1 MKKFLI
7 ALAVVGVVV
16 AALGTAGVVYAQ
28 TQTPPQ
34 TQDGTWGYGMMGGR
48 GGRGMMGGWNSGDAT
63 PRGPMMSVDGT
74 TGWLHDEMVAA
85 FAEKL
90 GMTAEE
96 VEQKLA
102 EGVSMATLAQEK
114 GMTQEEFFTLMK
126 DVRSA
131 ALTAAVENGDLT
143 QEQADQLSQRMGGA
157 NGARGRGAG
166 AGWNG
171 CPMWDNDED

>member
-48 GGRGMMGGWNSGDAT
+48 GMMGGWNTGNTA
-63 PRGPMMSVDGT
+63 PRGPMVGADGT

-90 GMTAEE
+90 GMTVEE

-102 EGVSMATLAQEK
+102 EGVSMAALAQEK
-114 GMTQEEFFTLMK
+114 GMTQDEFITLMK

-131 ALTAAVENGDLT
+131 ALAAAVENGDLT
-143 QEQADQLSQRMGGA
+143 QEQADRLSQRMGGA

-166 AGWNG
+166 AGWSG
-171 CPMWDNDED
+171 CPMWDNDDD